1 MTLSEINTE
10 RLRLIPMR
18 AGQLKRCL
26 TDREKLA
33 QELELSLAHLET
45 GHPVKR
51 AIRIKIARMRKVPV
65 ETHPWFTYWLIVIAR
80 QQSGAG
86 FVGFKGFPDQ
96 RGEVEIGYGISPVY
110 RNQGYTTEA
119 VWALIGW
126 AFQAPE
132 CISVIAAY
140 TLKSNIASH
149 KVLAKV
155 GMIVDG
161 QSRETLSW
169 KLTREQFV
177 AVNSVQGRKIG

>member
-1 MTLSEINTE
+1 MTLTEIKTE
-10 RLRLIPMR
+10 RLKLIPLR
-18 AGQLKRCL
+18 VEQLKRCL
-26 TDREKLA
+26 TDQSRLA
-33 QELELSLAHLET
+33 QELGLSLAHLET
-45 GHPVKR
+45 GEPLER
-51 AIRIKIARMRKVPV
+51 AITIKISKMEHAPV
-65 ETHPWFTYWLIVIAR
+65 ETQAWFTYWLISIAG

-86 FVGFKGFPDQ
+86 FAGFKGSPNR

-119 VWALIGW
+119 VRALIGW

-132 CISVIAAY
+132 CIAVIAAN

-155 GMIVDG
+155 GMAVYG

-169 KLTREQFV
+169 RLAREQF
-177 AVNSVQGRKIG
+177 AAASSV

>member
-1 MTLSEINTE
+1 MNEITTE
-10 RLRLIPMR
+10 RLRLIP
-18 AGQLKRCL
+18 L
-26 TDREKLA
+26 TLA
-33 QELELSLAHLET
+33 QLRLTLTNRKQLAQDLNLSLAHLET
-45 GHPVKR
+45 GQSVKR
-51 AIRIKIARMRKVPV
+51 AIRIKIAKIRQVPV
-65 ETHPWFTYWLIVIAR
+65 ETHPWFTYWLIVVAR
-80 QQSGAG
+80 QHSGAG

-119 VWALIGW
+119 VRALIGW

-132 CISVIAAY
+132 YIAVIAAN

-155 GMIVDG
+155 GMAVYG

-169 KLTREQFV
+169 RLAREQF
-177 AVNSVQGRKIG
+177 AAASSV